1 MTLHQSPGG
10 NPLHRKHSWPS
21 DHSSLNRSA
30 AIARQTADYLNR
42 RHAAHCQ
49 AVREREL
56 VERIV
61 DLLHQRFPDN
71 PPAWVNDHIAQL
83 NADSN
88 LFQSRTEE
96 AWG

>member
-1 MTLHQSPGG
+1 MTLNQPPGG
-10 NPLHRKHSWPS
+10 KPLHRKHSWPT

-30 AIARQTADYLNR
+30 AIARQTADFLNGR
-42 RHAAHCQ
+42 NAAHCQ
-49 AVREREL
+49 AAKEREL

-71 PPAWVNDHIAQL
+71 PPAWVNEHIARL
-83 NADSN
+83 TADSDQ
-88 LFQSRTEE
+88 FQALIKE

>member
-1 MTLHQSPGG
+1 MTLNQSPGG
-10 NPLHRKHSWPS
+10 RPLHRKHSWPT

-30 AIARQTADYLNR
+30 AIARQTTDFLNR
-42 RHAAHCQ
+42 RNAAHCQ
-49 AVREREL
+49 AAREREL
-56 VERIV
+56 KDRII
-61 DLLHQRFPDN
+61 DLLQKRYGDN
-71 PPAWVNDHIAQL
+71 PPPRIKGAIAQL